1 MIVPDVNLLV
11 YSYNQHARVHAEA
24 REWWERTLSSPRPVG
39 LAWAVALGFIRIVTN
54 PRVFHHAVDH
64 GVAIRTVRQ
73 WLAVP
78 VVQFW
83 RPAMSTPRPCSAC
96 SRKSVRPETSPRT
109 RIWRR
114 WRSSIRLNSLLPTP
128 ISPGFRDCAGS
139 IPSSPANPRADPEP
153 RVETRDR
160 SDSHASSR
168 RSAEP

>member
-78 VVQFW
+78 VVQILAPGDEHAETVFGLLEEVGTAGNLTTYAHLAALAIEYQAELATTDADFARFSRLRW
-83 RPAMSTPRPCSAC
+83 FNPLKPRQPA
-96 SRKSVRPETSPRT
+96 
-109 RIWRR
+109 
-114 WRSSIRLNSLLPTP
+114 
-128 ISPGFRDCAGS
+128 
-139 IPSSPANPRADPEP
+139 
-153 RVETRDR
+153 
-160 SDSHASSR
+160 R
-168 RSAEP
+168 RS